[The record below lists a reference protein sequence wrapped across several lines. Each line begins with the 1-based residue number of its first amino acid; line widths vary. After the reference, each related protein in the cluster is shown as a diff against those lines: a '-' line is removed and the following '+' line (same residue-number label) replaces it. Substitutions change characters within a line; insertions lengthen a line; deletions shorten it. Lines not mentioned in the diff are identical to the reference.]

1 MHRERRTWDLD
12 RGRAAVTVE
21 LINAAGQFGP
31 MGILVLFLYFEK
43 KAEREH
49 RRDVEL
55 ANARSMTE
63 LATSLSALTVTIQHL
78 DRGK

>member
-1 MHRERRTWDLD
+1 MTP
-12 RGRAAVTVE
+12 E

-49 RRDVEL
+49 RREVEL
-55 ANARSMTE
+55 ARASSDKEIATA
-63 LATSLSALTVTIQHL
+63 LAALTVTIQHL
-78 DRGK
+78 PRAS

>member
-1 MHRERRTWDLD
+1 MTP
-12 RGRAAVTVE
+12 E

-49 RRDVEL
+49 RREVEL
-55 ANARSMTE
+55 ARASSDKEIATA
-63 LATSLSALTVTIQHL
+63 LAALTVTIQHL
-78 DRGK
+78 PRV

>member
-1 MHRERRTWDLD
+1 LIS
-12 RGRAAVTVE
+12 AE

-49 RRDVEL
+49 RREVEQ
-55 ANARSMTE
+55 ANAAANKE
-63 LATSLSALTVTIQHL
+63 LATSLGALTVTIQHL

>member
-1 MHRERRTWDLD
+1 LTP
-12 RGRAAVTVE
+12 E

-49 RRDVEL
+49 RREVEL
-55 ANARSMTE
+55 ANAAASE
-63 LATSLSALTVTIQHL
+63 KLATSLSALTVMIQHL
-78 DRGK
+78 AKGG